1 MLFRS
6 VGAYFPHTVTY
17 HPTCHSM
24 RVAHVG
30 DRPYRLLQAV
40 EGLTLIDLPEKEVCC
55 GFGGTFSV
63 KNPEV
68 STAMVSQKAANI
80 MSTKA
85 EVLCT
90 GDYSCMMN
98 IGGALSRVQSGVRVM
113 HLAEILASTKEAP
126 FQGNISFAPASAQV
140 VSR

>member
-1 MLFRS
+1 MGL
-6 VGAYFPHTVTY
+6 VGVSEGCY
-17 HPTCHSM
+17 SM

-90 GDYSCMMN
+90 NNYS
-98 IGGALSRVQSGVRVM
+98 
-113 HLAEILASTKEAP
+113 
-126 FQGNISFAPASAQV
+126 
-140 VSR
+140 